1 MQKPSG
7 YGMPDLRLRIIHGT
21 RFGGIKG
28 YGIGWRAQKHS
39 MIRHQKGLSEEQE
52 VGNGRGRRGPL
63 RAGDNIQKR
72 TKASRGR
79 RRRTMH
85 QKKRHHSRHHFSG
98 RRSHRFTHNSVVDV
112 APTETMHGLVGYRDR
127 VDRNRRTQQPLTKI
141 YGNLGRHRTSKQLAI
156 GSGTPR
162 TYVNS
167 QEFESNYL
175 GHINRGH

>member
-1 MQKPSG
+1 MQKPTG

-39 MIRHQKGLSEEQE
+39 MIRNQKGLSEEQE
-52 VGNGRGRRGPL
+52 VGNGGCRRQRRGGL
-63 RAGDNIQKR
+63 LSVHGNIEET
-72 TKASRGR
+72 TKGEKR
-79 RRRTMH
+79 RRRRIH
-85 QKKRHHSRHHFSG
+85 HKKNG
-98 RRSHRFTHNSVVDV
+98 RSHRFTHNSVVDV

>member
-1 MQKPSG
+1 MQKPTG

-39 MIRHQKGLSEEQE
+39 MIRHQKGPSEEQE
-52 VGNGRGRRGPL
+52 VGNG
-63 RAGDNIQKR
+63 
-72 TKASRGR
+72 GR
-79 RRRTMH
+79 RRRRRRGGLLSIHGNIEAITTKGKRKRRKMH
-85 QKKRHHSRHHFSG
+85 HKKNG
-98 RRSHRFTHNSVVDV
+98 QSHRFTHNSVVDV

-141 YGNLGRHRTSKQLAI
+141 YANLGRHRTSKQLAI

-167 QEFESNYL
+167 REFESNYL

>member
-52 VGNGRGRRGPL
+52 VGNGGRTKQETRKGRR
-63 RAGDNIQKR
+63 K
-72 TKASRGR
+72 
-79 RRRTMH
+79 RRTMH
-85 QKKRHHSRHHFSG
+85 QKKRRHSSG
-98 RRSHRFTHNSVVDV
+98 RSHRFTHNSVVDV

-141 YGNLGRHRTSKQLAI
+141 YGNLGHHRTSKQLAI

>member
-1 MQKPSG
+1 MQKPTG

-52 VGNGRGRRGPL
+52 VGNGRRRRQRRGGL
-63 RAGDNIQKR
+63 LSVHQNIEETRK
-72 TKASRGR
+72 GER
-79 RRRTMH
+79 RRRRRRIH
-85 QKKRHHSRHHFSG
+85 HKKNA
-98 RRSHRFTHNSVVDV
+98 RSHRFTHNSVVDV

>member
-28 YGIGWRAQKHS
+28 YGFGWRAQKHS

-52 VGNGRGRRGPL
+52 VGNGRRRL
-63 RAGDNIQKR
+63 QER
-72 TKASRGR
+72 TKLPRG

-85 QKKRHHSRHHFSG
+85 QKKKRHHHHSS

-127 VDRNRRTQQPLTKI
+127 VDRNRRTQQPLTKL
-141 YGNLGRHRTSKQLAI
+141 YGNFGRHKTSKQLAI

-167 QEFESNYL
+167 REFESNYL
-175 GHINRGH
+175 GHINRGQ

>member
-1 MQKPSG
+1 MQKPTG

-39 MIRHQKGLSEEQE
+39 MIRHQKGPSEEQE
-52 VGNGRGRRGPL
+52 VGNG
-63 RAGDNIQKR
+63 
-72 TKASRGR
+72 GR
-79 RRRTMH
+79 RRQGGRPRRGLLSVHGNIEAPTTKGERRRRRMH
-85 QKKRHHSRHHFSG
+85 HKKNG
-98 RRSHRFTHNSVVDV
+98 RSHRFTHNSVVDV

-127 VDRNRRTQQPLTKI
+127 VERNRRTQQPLTKI
-141 YGNLGRHRTSKQLAI
+141 YANLGRHRTSKQLAI